1 MGFALIEQPPSRGKR
16 GRGRGRGRRGRDPVK
31 TPGRT
36 REERCLPELLSR
48 LSLGKHAQKLKHLD
62 YAGMKSVDQDDLE
75 TLGLDAE
82 AAARLIGASRRE
94 VGELLFYKP
103 QGFGFIRPLGETDR
117 KKNIMAHRSAFSH
130 PSVPLRLPPSSLV
143 AYALGSHNGATVARE
158 VRPLDA
164 SQAPVLQGD
173 PEPPAAVVT
182 PPASPPK
189 KEPDVSEPPSAPQ
202 IPTVKRNE
210 SFGTLSADGIVGP
223 YGYGE
228 WRDDDRDADPVFTP
242 PPPARLSRSSSGQ
255 DLRGNPFGTI
265 VAPIGTPA
273 TTIQPPPPPPIQQTN
288 NAAEC
293 PCCLQPGRDT
303 ALVPC
308 GHVLCGRCVATYLKR
323 DDADACPV
331 CRAPVLHAMRIFL

>member
-16 GRGRGRGRRGRDPVK
+16 GRGRGRGRRARDPVK

-182 PPASPPK
+182 PPASPPA
-189 KEPDVSEPPSAPQ
+189 PPQRSRLSA
-202 IPTVKRNE
+202 NE
-210 SFGTLSADGIVGP
+210 SMCFTYYIMLCVYIAYFNIIIHRAPWNTVHLCT
-223 YGYGE
+223 
-228 WRDDDRDADPVFTP
+228 VFT
-242 PPPARLSRSSSGQ
+242 
-255 DLRGNPFGTI
+255 T
-265 VAPIGTPA
+265 
-273 TTIQPPPPPPIQQTN
+273 
-288 NAAEC
+288 
-293 PCCLQPGRDT
+293 
-303 ALVPC
+303 
-308 GHVLCGRCVATYLKR
+308 
-323 DDADACPV
+323 
-331 CRAPVLHAMRIFL
+331 

>member
-1 MGFALIEQPPSRGKR
+1 MGFALIEQPPQRGKR
-16 GRGRGRGRRGRDPVK
+16 GRGRGRGRRARDPVK

-48 LSLGKHAQKLKHLD
+48 LSLGKHAQKLRHLD

-82 AAARLIGASRRE
+82 AAARLVGASRRE

-164 SQAPVLQGD
+164 SQAPVLEPD
-173 PEPPAAVVT
+173 PPAAVVT

-189 KEPDVSEPPSAPQ
+189 KEPDVSETTPSAPQ
-202 IPTVKRNE
+202 IPTVKRND
-210 SFGTLSADGIVGP
+210 SFGEIVGP
-223 YGYGE
+223 YGYGA

-265 VAPIGTPA
+265 VAPIGTPS
-273 TTIQPPPPPPIQQTN
+273 IQPPPPPPPVQST

>member
-1 MGFALIEQPPSRGKR
+1 
-16 GRGRGRGRRGRDPVK
+16 
-31 TPGRT
+31 
-36 REERCLPELLSR
+36 
-48 LSLGKHAQKLKHLD
+48 
-62 YAGMKSVDQDDLE
+62 MKSVDQDDLE

-164 SQAPVLQGD
+164 SQAPVLEPD
-173 PEPPAAVVT
+173 PPAAVVT

-189 KEPDVSEPPSAPQ
+189 KEPDVSETTPSAPQ

-223 YGYGE
+223 YGYGGVA
-228 WRDDDRDADPVFTP
+228 RDDDRHADPVFTLLLIP
-242 PPPARLSRSSSGQ
+242 WRRRRRAGRILSARSWRPSGHHQQPYSRRRRRPYNKQITPRSARAASIRAATRHWCPAAMCCAAGASRRTSNATTPACARLPRARAPRRAHIRPRGAPGGGGGRISS
-255 DLRGNPFGTI
+255 
-265 VAPIGTPA
+265 APIPE
-273 TTIQPPPPPPIQQTN
+273 PP
-288 NAAEC
+288 
-293 PCCLQPGRDT
+293 
-303 ALVPC
+303 
-308 GHVLCGRCVATYLKR
+308 R
-323 DDADACPV
+323 DDQ
-331 CRAPVLHAMRIFL
+331 